1 MDKETGH
8 PRGQVVKMKRI
19 LLCVL
24 VLVSGAAHALTVTLT
39 LQDVIEAADGKIC
52 VYGDHLRTETIKIRN
67 GQCSHT
73 KTFTLD

>member
-1 MDKETGH
+1 
-8 PRGQVVKMKRI
+8 MKKI
-19 LLCVL
+19 LLCAL
-24 VLVSGAAHALTVTLT
+24 ALLPLAAHALTVTLI

-73 KTFTLD
+73 KIFTID

>member
-1 MDKETGH
+1 
-8 PRGQVVKMKRI
+8 MKKI
-19 LLCVL
+19 LLCAL
-24 VLVSGAAHALTVTLT
+24 VLLPLAAHALTVTLI

-73 KTFTLD
+73 KIFTID

>member
-1 MDKETGH
+1 
-8 PRGQVVKMKRI
+8 MKKI
-19 LLCVL
+19 ILCVL
-24 VLVSGAAHALTVTLT
+24 ALLPLAGHALTVTLI

-73 KTFTLD
+73 KIFQIN

>member
-1 MDKETGH
+1 
-8 PRGQVVKMKRI
+8 MKKI

-24 VLVSGAAHALTVTLT
+24 ALLPLAVHALTVTLI

-73 KTFTLD
+73 KIFTID